1 MYTILLTERNILF
14 TEPPTNLNNYLVS
27 NAYLE
32 YSAFLL
38 SDIEHFLLYADVPT
52 KASKFSQV
60 EKRFQ
65 DIQEL
70 ILKSRNHFLSS
81 NTAFHKPFKLHF
93 DYLIWFYDVTLK
105 EFNETLKTPDESGIF
120 DKETLDVIET
130 AYRFFDALQAYLPMN
145 HNEFFLYESNKLSS
159 KAFMDCFMAGETI
172 LSGNTKLSMEL
183 TESALDM
190 LERAYQSVDEE
201 SYRRQE
207 YDALTIS
214 LNPHRQEY
222 LSFKHYQD
230 LHKIY
235 IASCYQENVL
245 LKQLFYV
252 SSLDVDESTSDETLD
267 NIGETIELICEKM
280 PDFAATRN
288 ESALLML
295 RSNLI
300 TAGQEIDDLEMLF
313 PPKEFS
319 SILKSNSYNY
329 LNNLPVKVAH

>member
-1 MYTILLTERNILF
+1 MF
-14 TEPPTNLNNYLVS
+14 TESPTNLNNYLVS

-38 SDIEHFLLYADVPT
+38 SDIEYFLLYTDIPT

-65 DIQEL
+65 DIQKL
-70 ILKSRNHFLSS
+70 ILTSRNHYLSS

-93 DYLIWFYDVTLK
+93 DYLNWFYDVTLK
-105 EFNETLKTPDESGIF
+105 DFNETLKTPDESGIF

-130 AYRFFDALQAYLPMN
+130 ASRFFDALQAYLPMKPN
-145 HNEFFLYESNKLSS
+145 DFLLYESAKLSS
-159 KAFMDCFMAGETI
+159 KAFTDCFIAGETI

-201 SYRRQE
+201 SYR
-207 YDALTIS
+207 
-214 LNPHRQEY
+214 RQEY

-300 TAGQEIDDLEMLF
+300 TAGQEIDELEMLF

-329 LNNLPVKVAH
+329 LNNLPVKVTH

>member
-1 MYTILLTERNILF
+1 
-14 TEPPTNLNNYLVS
+14 
-27 NAYLE
+27 
-32 YSAFLL
+32 
-38 SDIEHFLLYADVPT
+38 
-52 KASKFSQV
+52 
-60 EKRFQ
+60 
-65 DIQEL
+65 
-70 ILKSRNHFLSS
+70 
-81 NTAFHKPFKLHF
+81 
-93 DYLIWFYDVTLK
+93 
-105 EFNETLKTPDESGIF
+105 
-120 DKETLDVIET
+120 LDVIET
-130 AYRFFDALQAYLPMN
+130 AYRFIDALQAYLPMK
-145 HNEFFLYESNKLSS
+145 HNEFFIYESAKLSS
-159 KAFMDCFMAGETI
+159 KAFTDCFMAGETI
-172 LSGNTKLSMEL
+172 HSGNTKLSMEL

-214 LNPHRQEY
+214 LNPRRQEY

-245 LKQLFYV
+245 LKQLLYV
-252 SSLDVDESTSDETLD
+252 SSVDVDESTSDETLD

-288 ESALLML
+288 ESGLLML

-300 TAGQEIDDLEMLF
+300 TSGQEVDDFEMLF

-329 LNNLPVKVAH
+329 LNSLPVKVTH

>member
-70 ILKSRNHFLSS
+70 ILKSRNHYLSS

-93 DYLIWFYDVTLK
+93 DYLNWFYDVTLK
-105 EFNETLKTPDESGIF
+105 EFNESFKIPDESGIF

-130 AYRFFDALQAYLPMN
+130 SYRFFDALQAYLPMN
-145 HNEFFLYESNKLSS
+145 HNEFFIYESAKLSS
-159 KAFMDCFMAGETI
+159 KAFTDCFIAGETI

-201 SYRRQE
+201 SYRRKE

-214 LNPHRQEY
+214 LNSNRQEY

-230 LHKIY
+230 LHKIF

-280 PDFAATRN
+280 PDFAAIRN

-300 TAGQEIDDLEMLF
+300 TAGQEINDFQMLF

-319 SILKSNSYNY
+319 SILNSNSYNY
-329 LNNLPVKVAH
+329 LSNLPVRVTH